1 MLLRIY
7 SVKDPSYA
15 EAKKFLEPKDVKTGR
30 NPSIHLFIDFVLLL
44 LLAFPTFFFLNH
56 GCIMNF
62 MGLGNLVFEGPFL
75 YKN

>member
-44 LLAFPTFFFLNH
+44 LLAFPTFFFS
-56 GCIMNF
+56 
-62 MGLGNLVFEGPFL
+62 
-75 YKN
+75 